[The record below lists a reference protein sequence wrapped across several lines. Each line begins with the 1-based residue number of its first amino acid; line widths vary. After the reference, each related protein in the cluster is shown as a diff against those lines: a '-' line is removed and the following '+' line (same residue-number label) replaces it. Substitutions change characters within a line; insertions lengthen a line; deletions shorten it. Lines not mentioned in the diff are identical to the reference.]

1 MIDWSQ
7 CPDVERTPGKVSGAW
22 LVRGTRIPAQAVID
36 NADDGYTAEQIAADI
51 YEGLPVEPARR
62 IIAFAKRKHAA
73 PHFT

>member
-62 IIAFAKRKHAA
+62 IIAFAKRKYAA